1 MLSWPGFYCP
11 PRDVTP
17 LSRIERYFLPSSF
30 ASSLSL
36 PPLPL
41 PSRGSSPC
49 LFETR
54 RKIFITDD
62 KRDRDYPI
70 PVLEYIFHEFPSI
83 QQYPSFHFSL
93 SVLKILIVARNTN
106 NIVNS
111 KPFPLRVYSRSVF
124 SPSLCLEIS
133 IRTRTC
139 IYMYVCTRTCIYV
152 CVYVRIF
159 GSERKVRLS
168 WTKSWPTV
176 GAGRAI
182 CFYLHYFLDSGGKM
196 ICARVARV

>member
-36 PPLPL
+36 PLLPL

-93 SVLKILIVARNTN
+93 SVLKILIVAN

-124 SPSLCLEIS
+124 SPSPCLEIS

-139 IYMYVCTRTCIYV
+139 IYVCM
-152 CVYVRIF
+152 YVRIF
-159 GSERKVRLS
+159 R
-168 WTKSWPTV
+168 
-176 GAGRAI
+176 
-182 CFYLHYFLDSGGKM
+182 
-196 ICARVARV
+196 

>member
-124 SPSLCLEIS
+124 SPSPRLEIS

-152 CVYVRIF
+152 CIYMCMYVY
-159 GSERKVRLS
+159 S
-168 WTKSWPTV
+168 
-176 GAGRAI
+176 
-182 CFYLHYFLDSGGKM
+182 
-196 ICARVARV
+196 VAREKWG